1 MFKRKCKIT
10 FIAHGSTIY
19 SEENRLTNKIDYP
32 PLNDNGYQ
40 EIKKIADFVKK
51 RGLKTD
57 NIYCSPALCCV
68 QSAEI
73 LADELKQD
81 FTPINDLYARKC
93 GVWSGLTFDE
103 IEKQYPEMLE
113 ELHKTPQNF
122 CPEGGEDIDLFNKR
136 VNDIISQVIEQ
147 NLRGR
152 VIIVTHPS
160 IIQSAIKNALSIPPE
175 HQYKIYIKPASA
187 TQISYFTSWASLVY
201 SDYTP
206 L

>member
-40 EIKKIADFVKK
+40 EIKKIAEFVKI

-81 FTPINDLYARKC
+81 FTPINDLYTRKC
-93 GVWSGLTFDE
+93 GVWSGLSFDE

-113 ELHKTPQNF
+113 ELHRTPQNF
-122 CPEGGEDIDLFNKR
+122 CPEGGEDIDVFNKR
-136 VNDIISQVIEQ
+136 VNDIVSQVIEK

-160 IIQSAIKNALSIPPE
+160 VIQSAIKNALSIPPE

-206 L
+206 I

>member
-32 PLNDNGYQ
+32 PVNDNGYQ

-81 FTPINDLYARKC
+81 FTPINDLYTRKC
-93 GVWSGLTFDE
+93 GVWGGLSFDE

-113 ELHKTPQNF
+113 ELHRTPQNF

-136 VNDIISQVIEQ
+136 VNDIVSQIIEK

-160 IIQSAIKNALSIPPE
+160 VIQSAIKNALSIPPE

>member
-40 EIKKIADFVKK
+40 EIKKIAEFVKI

-81 FTPINDLYARKC
+81 FTPINDLYTRKC
-93 GVWSGLTFDE
+93 GVWSGLSFDE

-136 VNDIISQVIEQ
+136 VDDIVSQVIEK

-160 IIQSAIKNALSIPPE
+160 VIQSAIRNALSIPPE

-206 L
+206 I

>member
-81 FTPINDLYARKC
+81 FTPINDLYTRKC
-93 GVWSGLTFDE
+93 GVWGGLSFDE

-136 VNDIISQVIEQ
+136 VNDIVSQVIEK

-160 IIQSAIKNALSIPPE
+160 VIQSAIKNALSIPPE

>member
-1 MFKRKCKIT
+1 MFNRKCKIT

-19 SEENRLTNKIDYP
+19 SEENRVSDKLDYP
-32 PLNDNGYQ
+32 PLNDNGYD
-40 EIKKIADFVKK
+40 EINKIVEFIKK

-81 FTPINDLYARKC
+81 FITLSELKNRKC
-93 GVWSGLTFDE
+93 GAWSGLTFE
-103 IEKQYPEMLE
+103 AIEKQYPEAIE
-113 ELHKTPQNF
+113 ELHKHPEQF
-122 CPEGGEDIDLFNKR
+122 SPEGGEEILAFNKR
-136 VNDIISQVIEQ
+136 VDEVISKVIND

-152 VIIVTHPS
+152 IIIVTHPS
-160 IIQSAIKNALSIPPE
+160 VIQSAIRNALSIPPE
-175 HQYKIYIKPASA
+175 HQYKIHIKPASA
-187 TQISYFTSWASLVY
+187 TQISYFTDWASLVY

-206 L
+206 I

>member
-40 EIKKIADFVKK
+40 EIKKIAEFVKI

-81 FTPINDLYARKC
+81 FTPINDLYTRKC
-93 GVWSGLTFDE
+93 GVWSGLSFDE

-113 ELHKTPQNF
+113 ELHRTPQNF

-136 VNDIISQVIEQ
+136 VDNIVSQVIEK

-160 IIQSAIKNALSIPPE
+160 VIQSAIRNALSIPPE

-206 L
+206 I

>member
-40 EIKKIADFVKK
+40 EIKKIAEFVKI

-81 FTPINDLYARKC
+81 FTPINDLYTRKC
-93 GVWSGLTFDE
+93 GVWSGLSFDE

-136 VNDIISQVIEQ
+136 VDNIVSQVIEK

-160 IIQSAIKNALSIPPE
+160 VIQSAIKNALSIPPE

>member
-81 FTPINDLYARKC
+81 FTPINDLYTRKC
-93 GVWSGLTFDE
+93 GVWGGLSFDE

-113 ELHKTPQNF
+113 ELHRTPQNF

-136 VNDIISQVIEQ
+136 VNDIVSQIIEK

-160 IIQSAIKNALSIPPE
+160 VIQSAIKNALSIPPE

>member
-10 FIAHGSTIY
+10 FIAHGSTVF
-19 SEENRLTNKIDYP
+19 SEENRLTNKLDYP
-32 PLNDNGYQ
+32 PLNDNGYK
-40 EIKKIADFVKK
+40 EMNKIVEFIKK

-81 FTPINDLYARKC
+81 FTTINELYTRKC

-122 CPEGGEDIDLFNKR
+122 CPEGGEEIADFNNR
-136 VNDIISQVIEQ
+136 VSKIISEIIDK

-152 VIIVTHPS
+152 VIVVTHPS
-160 IIQSAIKNALSIPPE
+160 IIQSAIQNALSIPPE

-187 TQISYFTSWASLVY
+187 TQITYFTSWASLVY

>member
-152 VIIVTHPS
+152 VIIITHPS

>member
-40 EIKKIADFVKK
+40 EIKKIAEFVKI

-81 FTPINDLYARKC
+81 FTPINDLYTRKC
-93 GVWSGLTFDE
+93 GVWSGLSFDE

-136 VNDIISQVIEQ
+136 VDNIVSQVIEK

-160 IIQSAIKNALSIPPE
+160 VIQSAIRNALSIPPE

-206 L
+206 I

>member
-40 EIKKIADFVKK
+40 EIKKIAEFVKK

-81 FTPINDLYARKC
+81 FTPINDLYTRKC
-93 GVWSGLTFDE
+93 GVWSGLSFDE

-136 VNDIISQVIEQ
+136 VNDIVSQVIEK

-160 IIQSAIKNALSIPPE
+160 VIQSAIKNALSIPPE